1 MTLARVRWSLQTKLL
16 IAVVVCA
23 LVPLAAVGA
32 WLSSSA
38 VRSGELLLRT
48 QLDSSASRSAATIQQ
63 RWEVRKSDVLM
74 LAASIP
80 VRASLANPSMD
91 TAPEYARR
99 AFATT
104 TGLASVELHDK
115 ANRIRWRLAHAD
127 PASGSSTYSMNDT
140 RRIGFGSS
148 APTSSALRAPVTDDA
163 NRAQGEIEAQI
174 RFDALLPTV
183 TMVELAPSQ
192 FLAYRDR
199 VTGAQAAPAGVP
211 PAAFNGEHFTW
222 NDHRW
227 LAVRERLDDP
237 PIDVVAAAQLDLFLS
252 PFTRTARTGALAL
265 VLVAAIVIVLTIVVT
280 NRLTRSLGELAL
292 AADQV
297 SHGALGTRVR
307 DTPQDEVGRVGRAF
321 NSMLENIARMMRELS
336 QREAVAAMG
345 ELAATMAHQVRS
357 PATAMRID
365 VQRAHDKLPAE
376 STERALLSRALG
388 QLDRMERAIDA
399 SLKLARASRTE
410 FGEVDVREILGRAAT
425 GVRREQTTRS
435 ATIDMSG
442 VPSELPR
449 VRGDAA
455 SLEQLFANVIIN
467 AAQASENGG
476 AITLLVEANG
486 GPSIDVS
493 VCDHGAGMSPEVL
506 ARAGEP
512 LFSTKPEGTGLGLA
526 IARRIAAAHGGT
538 LSIESDSGS
547 GTTVRVRLPRV
558 F

>member
-1 MTLARVRWSLQTKLL
+1 MTVARVRWSLQTKLL
-16 IAVVVCA
+16 VAVVVCA

-38 VRSGELLLRT
+38 VRSGELLLRM

-74 LAASIP
+74 LAASVP
-80 VRASLANPSMD
+80 VRASLINPSVD

-104 TGLASVELHDK
+104 TGFASVELRDK
-115 ANRIRWRLAHAD
+115 ANRVRWRLEHAD
-127 PASGSSTYSMNDT
+127 PATGSSSYSMNDP

-148 APTSSALRAPVTDDA
+148 APASSALRARVTDDA

-174 RFDALLPTV
+174 RFDGLLPAV

-199 VTGAQAAPAGVP
+199 VTGAQVAPAGVP
-211 PAAFNGEHFTW
+211 PATFNNEHFTW

-227 LAVRERLDDP
+227 LAVRQRLDDP
-237 PIDVVAAAQLDLFLS
+237 PIDVVAAAQLDPFLS
-252 PFTRTARTGALAL
+252 PFTRTARTGAAALA
-265 VLVAAIVIVLTIVVT
+265 LVAAIVVVLTIVVT

-297 SHGALGTRVR
+297 SHGALDTRLR
-307 DTPQDEVGRVGRAF
+307 DTSQDEVGRVGRAF
-321 NSMLENIARMMRELS
+321 NTMLESIARMMRELS

-365 VQRAHDKLPAE
+365 VQRAHDKLPPE

-388 QLDRMERAIDA
+388 QLDRMERAVDA

-410 FGEVDVREILGRAAT
+410 FAEVDVREALGRAAT
-425 GVRREQTTRS
+425 GVRREQTARS
-435 ATIDMSG
+435 VTVDMSR
-442 VPSELPR
+442 VPNELPR

-455 SLEQLFANVIIN
+455 SLEQLFANVLTN
-467 AAQASENGG
+467 AAQASADGG
-476 AITLLVEANG
+476 AVALSVEANG
-486 GPSIDVS
+486 GPLFAVT
-493 VCDHGAGMSPEVL
+493 VRDHGAGMSPDVL

-526 IARRIAAAHGGT
+526 VARRIAAAHGGT
-538 LSIESDSGS
+538 LSIESASGR
-547 GTTVRVRLPRV
+547 GTTVRIQLPLA
-558 F
+558 